1 MLGMNTSSVTYQDL
15 VREVWRVPTDDLSL
29 ALEFLRFLQT
39 RHQPA
44 ESAPVNT
51 AQSQLEMPLRRAIK
65 SRPAAELLKWSGSI
79 DLGEGNAL
87 EDTERLY
94 DGN

>member
-1 MLGMNTSSVTYQDL
+1 MDTSGVTYQDL
-15 VREVWRVPTDDLSL
+15 MREVWRVPTGDLSL
-29 ALEFLRFLQT
+29 ALDFLRFLQT
-39 RHQPA
+39 RHQPT

-51 AQSQLEMPLRRAIK
+51 APTQLEAPVRRAIK